1 MLDSGPI
8 TMHQRAFGRAAVTLR
23 AGDGAGAT
31 ARLSGLR
38 QSGSCKA
45 FLPRTHLAVPEVV
58 FLNTSGGLTGGDRI
72 DFSLELAAGAQATA
86 STQTAERA
94 YASSGDVARMQIDL
108 DLGAGAALDWL
119 PQETILFQ
127 ASALHRCTRVRM
139 AGDAQ
144 LVLAEMLVLGRA
156 AMGETLHR
164 TDFRDRREVW
174 RDGRPALVDA
184 LRLDDACLS
193 RPEAPRPALFGAGRA
208 MGIVA
213 LVAPGAEAALA
224 AVRAALADHPGVEA
238 AASAWDGKC
247 VVRLLAGDG
256 LPLKRAVAGVLA
268 VMRGG
273 VALPR
278 VWQI

>member
-119 PQETILFQ
+119 PQETILFDG
-127 ASALHRCTRVRM
+127 AALDRQTVV
-139 AGDAQ
+139 ALEGDASC
-144 LVLAEMLVLGRA
+144 LVLEAVVLGRA
-156 AMGETLHR
+156 AMGESLRAVSLRDVR
-164 TDFRDRREVW
+164 TIR
-174 RDGRPALVDA
+174 RDGKLVHLDA
-184 LRLDDACLS
+184 LGLDDDV
-193 RPEAPRPALFGAGRA
+193 PAAGPAVLQDARA
-208 MGIVA
+208 LA
-213 LVAPGAEAALA
+213 SLVLAGPGAEDAAGPARSVL
-224 AVRAALADHPGVEA
+224 DEPGVRGGV
-238 AASAWDGKC
+238 SAFDGRLSI
-247 VVRLLAGDG
+247 RLLAGDG
-256 LPLKRAVAGVLA
+256 WPLRRQILRLLA
-268 VMRGG
+268 VLRTGPM
-273 VALPR
+273 PR
-278 VWQI
+278 VWQS